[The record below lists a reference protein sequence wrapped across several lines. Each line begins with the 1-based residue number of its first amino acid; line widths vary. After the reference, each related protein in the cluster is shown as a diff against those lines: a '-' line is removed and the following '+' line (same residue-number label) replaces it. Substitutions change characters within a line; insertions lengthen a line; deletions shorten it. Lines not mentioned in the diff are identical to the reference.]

1 MEAKGERPWCSGAEK
16 AGLRCVAGR
25 RPEPMAR
32 RLLLFLGLGLQATS
46 ARRQTR
52 KLRERAAR
60 TPQVSLL
67 QAQTNEDV
75 AFMQG
80 SPLGCFV
87 RGQVIPRM
95 QVLEAV

>member
-1 MEAKGERPWCSGAEK
+1 
-16 AGLRCVAGR
+16 
-25 RPEPMAR
+25 MAR

-87 RGQVIPRM
+87 RGQVIPHM